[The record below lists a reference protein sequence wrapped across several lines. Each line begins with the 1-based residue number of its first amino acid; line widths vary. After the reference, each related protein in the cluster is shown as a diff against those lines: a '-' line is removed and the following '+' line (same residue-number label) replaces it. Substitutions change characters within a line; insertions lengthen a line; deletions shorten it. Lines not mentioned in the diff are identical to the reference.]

1 MPTFSMDPVDGTFKY
16 PQQMPWHMPP
26 AQPLNPLF
34 HTLWRPGTMRRM
46 IIWLLMWGKSSL
58 FGWFVVLVSS
68 LCSLCGSHSFSEP
81 AWLKEKCWPGQT
93 SIGSSCFPIEWPT
106 EVDQLSALQS
116 EFEIFFAKESDGE
129 KNEEIN
135 LRWIR
140 NRTVNPILCEFLFE

>member
-116 EFEIFFAKESDGE
+116 EFEFFFQ
-129 KNEEIN
+129 KNQTVE
-135 LRWIR
+135 
-140 NRTVNPILCEFLFE
+140 NRGNQLKVDTKQNCHTDFKWVCFE